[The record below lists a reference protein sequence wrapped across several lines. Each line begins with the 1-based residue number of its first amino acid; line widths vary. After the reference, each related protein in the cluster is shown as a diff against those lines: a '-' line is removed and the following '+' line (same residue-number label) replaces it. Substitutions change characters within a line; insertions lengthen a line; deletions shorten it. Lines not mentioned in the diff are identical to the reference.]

1 MGDIKKHGCRK
12 EENWKQ
18 PKSPPKESKDKKVNH
33 KRVIQGK
40 HTEKE
45 NP

>member
-1 MGDIKKHGCRK
+1 MDVEKKKTGNNPSPR
-12 EENWKQ
+12 
-18 PKSPPKESKDKKVNH
+18 PKNQRIKKVNH